1 MSRDHVPF
9 EQADKAVDYF
19 KTNAEEYGELVAKC
33 KYLEHKR
40 NVIRKQKELES
51 TKKTVSERQAEAETG
66 KEYLEI
72 LEDIQNAWA
81 KKTTL
86 ETYMKAAEMTFDLY
100 RSSNKWGGSL

>member
-9 EQADKAVDYF
+9 AQADKAVDYF
-19 KTNAEEYGELVAKC
+19 KDNAEEHGELVAKC

-66 KEYLEI
+66 KEYLDI

-81 KKTTL
+81 KKNHIRDND
-86 ETYMKAAEMTFDLY
+86 E
-100 RSSNKWGGSL
+100 SG